1 MVLKRLA
8 QGARLSMARLP
19 LLVGKGRVPVAPVHN
34 IRDLWPGD
42 AGIGAM
48 LIKGSLTLAGYTHP
62 VGPGMWDN
70 PGYEPAFREGLHSFR
85 WLRDLRAVG
94 TDAARLRARALVD
107 DWLLNPPTHPM
118 VRDCSVAGARVA
130 AWLGHYD
137 FFAASASDQF
147 RQRLMARLLVEGR
160 TIAALLPPECHDWQ
174 SLTALKGLLAVAVAM
189 PEYTG
194 FLSRYRRYIDG
205 EVERQIL
212 PDGWHVQRSPEV
224 QLRALRELAEM
235 RAMMQAAQHALPHSV
250 ALALDKMSP
259 VLRAMRHG
267 DGGLA
272 LFNGSHERTA
282 TLIEMVLSQAT
293 RTRVVANSM
302 PDGGFVRAQAGRSLL
317 LIDAGA
323 PAPAGHDHNAH
334 AGTLS
339 LEFSCM
345 RQRLIVNCGGGLL
358 PQWKKALRQTAAH
371 STVEV
376 EGLSSSDFH
385 EDGTVARRPAHVE
398 VEHATREG
406 AHWISLSHDGYYPTA
421 GATYSRRLYLGSG
434 GDGLRGEETI
444 EGERELAFVLRLH
457 LHPSVYAQPD
467 PQNGTVLLEAGEQ
480 TWRFRATGGEVTVEE
495 SVYSGGTRP
504 VPSTQI
510 VVRVTPNGGR
520 RPPADVDDPAA
531 KGEEA
536 GKMPDAPPAARGG
549 IPDIPAPADVPPG
562 RRRSVIRWG
571 LERE

>member
-1 MVLKRLA
+1 MVVRRLA

-42 AGIGAM
+42 AATGAM
-48 LIKGSLTLAGYTHP
+48 LIKGMMTQEGYTHP
-62 VGPGMWDN
+62 IGPGMWDN
-70 PGYEPAFREGLHSFR
+70 PDFEPTFREGLHSFR
-85 WLRDLRAVG
+85 WLRDLRAMG

-107 DWLLNPPTHPM
+107 DWLLNPPIHPM
-118 VRDCSVAGARVA
+118 VRDCTVAGARVA

-137 FFAASASDQF
+137 FFAASASDMF

-194 FLSRYRRYIDG
+194 FLSRYRRYIDA

-212 PDGWHVQRSPEV
+212 PDGWHIQRSPEV

-267 DGGLA
+267 DGCLA
-272 LFNGSHERTA
+272 LFNGSHERSS

-293 RTRVVANSM
+293 RTRVVANAM
-302 PDGGFVRAQAGRSLL
+302 PDGGFVRAQSGRSLL
-317 LIDAGA
+317 LVDAGA
-323 PAPAGHDHNAH
+323 PAPTGYDHNAH

-345 RQRLIVNCGGGLL
+345 RQRLVVNCGGGFL
-358 PQWKKALRQTAAH
+358 PEWKKALRQTAAH

-398 VEHATREG
+398 VDHATREG
-406 AHWISLSHDGYYPTA
+406 AHWLSLSHDGYYPTA
-421 GATYSRRLYLGSG
+421 GATYARRLYLGSN
-434 GDGLRGEETI
+434 GDCLRGEETI
-444 EGERELAFVLRLH
+444 EGERDLAFVLRFH
-457 LHPSVYAQPD
+457 LHPSVCVQP
-467 PQNGTVLLEAGEQ
+467 GTQADTVMLEAGEQ
-480 TWRFRATGGEVTVEE
+480 TWNFRATGGEVVVEE
-495 SVYSGGTRP
+495 SVYSGGLRP

-510 VVRVTPNGGR
+510 VVRVAPNAA
-520 RPPADVDDPAA
+520 RPPATGEGTPQVPA
-531 KGEEA
+531 GVE
-536 GKMPDAPPAARGG
+536 DA
-549 IPDIPAPADVPPG
+549 IPAGPGPAVETAPG
-562 RRRSVIRWG
+562 RKRRVIRWA
-571 LERE
+571 LERDRGPGGE